1 MSLYL
6 LDQLFLFKSIIG
18 LIQIFGKANS
28 YFCRLNFEN
37 IEIIIYI
44 YIKKIFKILGGQGPS
59 THVHTSAPGSLWQL
73 PNILVMRNKK
83 LINTVT
89 RNICFTILLQLH
101 ILWHK
106 AEKNTKKISGRRGLI
121 GTTFF
126 RNWF

>member
-44 YIKKIFKILGGQGPS
+44 YI
-59 THVHTSAPGSLWQL
+59 
-73 PNILVMRNKK
+73 
-83 LINTVT
+83 
-89 RNICFTILLQLH
+89 
-101 ILWHK
+101 
-106 AEKNTKKISGRRGLI
+106 
-121 GTTFF
+121 
-126 RNWF
+126 